1 MGNRAHECSCQV
13 AISIVVFPSQRRASV
28 AVVFDVIAVW
38 ISKIKSF
45 STTPAVDLYAVL
57 YESLFHFLELASGH
71 FESDVLQG
79 LIFGRLRGAF
89 HEIQ

>member
-1 MGNRAHECSCQV
+1 MNRFMAEVIHRRLM
-13 AISIVVFPSQRRASV
+13 IFSIPRWDSV
-28 AVVFDVIAVW
+28 AVVFDLVAVW

-57 YESLFHFLELASGH
+57 YESFFHFLELASGH